1 MADEERPIR
10 RLLAQYA
17 DDHRNPWNQRIH
29 HVCVPLILWSV
40 VALTWPVR
48 LAIVPVVGG
57 VAVAWM
63 GIVSLYYL
71 RLSPRLA
78 GVMLLV
84 FASFAGA
91 SHLLWVVAGATGAW
105 AVAGAVFI
113 GAWAGQ
119 FVGHLI
125 EGRRPSFLTDLQYL
139 LIGPLWV
146 VDKRLGIA

>member
-1 MADEERPIR
+1 MRQFDLCVIGSGPAGQKAAIQAAK
-10 RLLAQYA
+10 LGKS
-17 DDHRNPWNQRIH
+17 
-29 HVCVPLILWSV
+29 VCVAELQS
-40 VALTWPVR
+40 
-48 LAIVPVVGG
+48 VVGG
-57 VAVAWM
+57 VAVAWRVV
-63 GIVSLYYL
+63 VSLYYL

-91 SHLLWVVAGATGAW
+91 SHLLWTLAGPTGTW

-125 EGRRPSFLTDLQYL
+125 EGRRPSFFTDLQYL
-139 LIGPLWV
+139 LIGPRWV